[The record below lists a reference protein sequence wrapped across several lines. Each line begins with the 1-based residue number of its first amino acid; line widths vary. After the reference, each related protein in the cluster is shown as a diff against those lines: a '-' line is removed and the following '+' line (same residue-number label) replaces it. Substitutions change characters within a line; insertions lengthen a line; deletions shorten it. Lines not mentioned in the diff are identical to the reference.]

1 MRPALFALACILI
14 CCISLRAQDPN
25 ATVSGRVLDPSG
37 AVVPGTQVTVISDA
51 TNVEYSTVTNDA
63 GIYSIPSVP
72 PGKYHIQ
79 VSKNGFKNMVK
90 PDVILHVQDALTIN
104 FTLEIGA
111 ASESVT
117 VEGGAPLVNTE
128 SAAVG
133 TVIDRNFAGSLPL
146 NGRSFNTLLQLTP
159 GVAIVPTTGLSPG
172 QFSISGQRTNAN
184 SFQVDG
190 VSANFGSASL
200 MVQSGGG
207 GTQAFNAYGGTSS
220 LVSVDAM
227 QEFRVETSSYSPEF
241 GRTPGGQVI
250 IS

>member
-1 MRPALFALACILI
+1 MRPALFSLACILA
-14 CCISLRAQDPN
+14 CCVSLKAQDPN

-37 AVVPGTQVTVISDA
+37 GVVPGTQVTVINDA
-51 TNVEYSTVTNDA
+51 TNIGYSTATNEA
-63 GIYSIPSVP
+63 GIYSIQFIP

-104 FTLEIGA
+104 FTLELGA

-117 VEGGAPLVNTE
+117 VEGGAPLINTE
-128 SAAVG
+128 NAAVS
-133 TVIDRNFAGSLPL
+133 TVIDRKFVESLPL

-159 GVAIVPTTGLSPG
+159 GVTIVPTTGVAPG
-172 QFSISGQRTNAN
+172 QFSVNGQRTNAN

-190 VSANFGSASL
+190 VSVNFGSAAT

-207 GTQAFNAYGGTSS
+207 GSQAFNAYGGTSS
-220 LVSVDAM
+220 MGSRDASRELR
-227 QEFRVETSSYSPEF
+227 QASASYAP
-241 GRTPGGQVI
+241 
-250 IS
+250 